1 VFKLNQ
7 KILRNI
13 ILIIAGAIILG
24 VVEFKLIQLP
34 EILMLLLSVIGFI
47 VLVDGIYE
55 LYKTLRHKDS

>member
-1 VFKLNQ
+1 MFKLNQ